1 METARC
7 QKKNAPLSASQLPPL
22 ARPFLLFIFSSLI
35 SSLLLFHPP
44 LFFLLLSFYCLAFL
58 LSPSRLPPPYCIVL
72 IPPLIFRTLRR
83 LITFSNLHVARSLFL
98 CTSFLPSLC
107 HHFLFCR
114 FSSLSNV
121 IHFFFLPLSCLSRMT
136 NRLCPSLLIKKTCSD
151 SGKKRSLRL
160 QNNHKKQ
167 NQCFLL
173 RALE

>member
-1 METARC
+1 MRWLVIWYQFILPVMETARC

-121 IHFFFLPLSCLSRMT
+121 IHFFFSLSHVYRGWQTGSVPPC
-136 NRLCPSLLIKKTCSD
+136 
-151 SGKKRSLRL
+151 
-160 QNNHKKQ
+160 
-167 NQCFLL
+167 
-173 RALE
+173 